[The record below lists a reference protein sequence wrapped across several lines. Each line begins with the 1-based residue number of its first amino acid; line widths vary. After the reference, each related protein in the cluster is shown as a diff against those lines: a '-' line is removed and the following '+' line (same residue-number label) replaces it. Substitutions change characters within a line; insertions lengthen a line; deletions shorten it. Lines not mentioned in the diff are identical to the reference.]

1 MEDIPLPLGLA
12 MILGIIIKVALDR
25 FDRVDGSAMTEDS
38 VVLSKPPQYQLLSGG
53 LFMLIGLV
61 TPWLGCRRWITPSF
75 SDDDA
80 GVATIWLVIAAPLLI
95 LGTGVIL
102 QTNVN
107 YIEVGPGYIEK
118 HSFIDGTT
126 RIEFEDIASYLYSHR
141 HLYSY
146 SYSNNL
152 WRADSLVI
160 LSSDRRRIKFSP
172 EGFKGEHVTSVIA
185 FRLLENRWPSLLDE
199 FDRLA
204 VMEAAADGSGKSYLR
219 RVSGARL
226 EAT

>member
-1 MEDIPLPLGLA
+1 
-12 MILGIIIKVALDR
+12 MILGIIIRLGLDH
-25 FDRVDGSAMTEDS
+25 FDRVTGSAMTEDG
-38 VVLSKPPQYQLLSGG
+38 VVRSKPPQYQFLSGG
-53 LFMLIGLV
+53 VLLFFSTATL
-61 TPWLGCRRWITPSF
+61 WLGCRRWVNPSF

-80 GVATIWLVIAAPLLI
+80 GVATIWLVFAIALI
-95 LGTGVIL
+95 TLGAGTIL
-102 QTNVN
+102 QTSIN

-118 HSFIDGTT
+118 HSFLDGIT
-126 RIEFEDIASYLYSHR
+126 RIEFEDIASYLYSPKY
-141 HLYSY
+141 LYSY

>member
-1 MEDIPLPLGLA
+1 
-12 MILGIIIKVALDR
+12 MILGIIIRLGLDH
-25 FDRVDGSAMTEDS
+25 FDRVTGSAMTEDG
-38 VVLSKPPQYQLLSGG
+38 VVRSKPPQYQFLSGG
-53 LFMLIGLV
+53 VVLFFGTATL
-61 TPWLGCRRWITPSF
+61 WLGCRRWINPSF

-118 HSFIDGTT
+118 HSFLDGTT
-126 RIEFEDIASYLYSHR
+126 RIEFEDIASYLYSPKY
-141 HLYSY
+141 LYSY
-146 SYSNNL
+146 SYLNNL

>member
-25 FDRVDGSAMTEDS
+25 FDRVDGSAMTEDG

-53 LFMLIGLV
+53 VVIFIGLV
-61 TPWLGCRRWITPSF
+61 TLWLGCRRWINPSF

-80 GVATIWLVIAAPLLI
+80 GVATIWLVIAAPLLT
-95 LGTGVIL
+95 LGTGIIL

-118 HSFIDGTT
+118 HSFLDGTT
-126 RIEFEDIASYLYSHR
+126 RIEFEDIASYLYSHK

-160 LSSDRRRIKFSP
+160 LSSDQRRIKFSP

>member
-25 FDRVDGSAMTEDS
+25 FDRVDGSAMTEDG
-38 VVLSKPPQYQLLSGG
+38 VVLSKPPKYQLLSGG
-53 LFMLIGLV
+53 LLIFIGLV
-61 TPWLGCRRWITPSF
+61 TLWLGCRRWINHSF

-80 GVATIWLVIAAPLLI
+80 GVATIWLVIAALLLI

-118 HSFIDGTT
+118 HSFIDGAT
-126 RIEFEDIASYLYSHR
+126 RIEFEDIASYLYSPR
-141 HLYSY
+141 YLYSY

>member
-1 MEDIPLPLGLA
+1 
-12 MILGIIIKVALDR
+12 MILGIIIRLGLDH
-25 FDRVDGSAMTEDS
+25 FDRVTGSAMTEDG
-38 VVLSKPPQYQLLSGG
+38 VVRSKPPQYQFLSGG
-53 LFMLIGLV
+53 VLLFFGTATL
-61 TPWLGCRRWITPSF
+61 WLGCRRWVNPSF

-80 GVATIWLVIAAPLLI
+80 GVATIWLVFAIALI
-95 LGTGVIL
+95 TLGAGTIL
-102 QTNVN
+102 QTSIN

-118 HSFIDGTT
+118 HSFLDGTT
-126 RIEFEDIASYLYSHR
+126 RIEFEDIASYLYSPKY
-141 HLYSY
+141 LYSY
-146 SYSNNL
+146 SYLNNL

-160 LSSDRRRIKFSP
+160 ISSDRRRIKFSP

-185 FRLLENRWPSLLDE
+185 FRLLETRWPSLLDE

>member
-25 FDRVDGSAMTEDS
+25 FDRVDGSAMTEDG
-38 VVLSKPPQYQLLSGG
+38 VVLSKPPKYQLLSGG
-53 LFMLIGLV
+53 LLIFIGLV
-61 TPWLGCRRWITPSF
+61 TLWLGCRRWINPSF

-80 GVATIWLVIAAPLLI
+80 GVATIWLVIAAPLLT
-95 LGTGVIL
+95 LGTGIIL

-118 HSFIDGTT
+118 HSFLDGTT
-126 RIEFEDIASYLYSHR
+126 RIGFEHIT
-141 HLYSY
+141 SY
-146 SYSNNL
+146 SYNHSFIRRQTRN
-152 WRADSLVI
+152 LVI